1 MAPKLGTG
9 ARFRKLTGELAA
21 SGASDPGALAA
32 YIGRR
37 KYGAG
42 KFGKLAARGARKA
55 ADREPD
61 GRDRESRG
69 K

>member
-1 MAPKLGTG
+1 MTEKSMKPGGGGRFEKMEHKLEH
-9 ARFRKLTGELAA
+9 RKGVK
-21 SGASDPGALAA
+21 DPGALAA

-42 KFGKLAARGARKA
+42 RMAHMAAAGERRA
-55 ADREPD
+55 A
-61 GRDRESRG
+61 